1 MIPEYKLYRASSGL
15 MFFHFLS
22 ILLLLSQL
30 VGGFHFGGSFPLR
43 GGVGSFVVTHI
54 SSDVNVCSPWTT
66 RQFGARTS
74 RRARSL
80 TVNGAFQ
87 NEYQTFF
94 NDASRLGQA
103 FISSLS
109 PEERAKRAYE
119 VRATCR
125 GYRET
130 VSGYSRWNITRC
142 FVEKDRTVE
151 LILRQ
156 KEIARYFV
164 VSCVHRF

>member
-1 MIPEYKLYRASSGL
+1 

-30 VGGFHFGGSFPLR
+30 VGGFHVGGSFPLR

-54 SSDVNVCSPWTT
+54 SSDVNISSSWTT
-66 RQFGARTS
+66 RQLGARTS
-74 RRARSL
+74 QRARSL

-94 NDASRLGQA
+94 NDASRLGGP

-130 VSGYSRWNITRC
+130 VPGYSRWNITRC
-142 FVEKDRTVE
+142 FVEKYFTVE
-151 LILRQ
+151 LIQ
-156 KEIARYFV
+156 QQEEIARHLV
-164 VSCVHRF
+164 VS